1 MKSFKLSFQ
10 DRNENELTVRFVK
23 AENQKEA
30 DKIADTHLA
39 TSMINDLVF
48 VKATE
53 I

>member
-1 MKSFKLSFQ
+1 MKSFKLSYQ
-10 DRNENELTVRFVK
+10 DKNENELTVRVVK

-30 DKIADTHLA
+30 DRIAEIHLC
-39 TSMINDLVF
+39 TSMINDLAF